1 MSVFRKVLNARLGVT
16 HLCHAEGYNHDVST
30 EVKSLRKVLAET
42 IFRSEALT
50 RMGAASIWGWLPGSE
65 EDSFDESVSPTWRSE
80 AGAIY
85 LIHVYA
91 EKTAPKAEVKRRL
104 AERCLQFTRET
115 GKKPGRKLRAE
126 MKEQIEEEILASTIP
141 RVRMTP
147 VIWTEEEIL
156 VFSTTTKTLDSVRKA
171 LLQIGVSS
179 RPRDFKDQIDEV
191 KALDKSLAIPDNVAV
206 CDVLARLWRG
216 GAFVF
221 AGRDTLQNQGGGN
234 CSVELANEVT
244 LAGEE
249 ARITVRKDELLKES
263 KQEIDRAL
271 RSGKKIQR
279 AGVRFCVGELVME
292 GVLLAPGMEP
302 RGFKFIPGE
311 AGGDL
316 GNEVDAF
323 IVQYGGL
330 MDLIID
336 LLLSHFTNPEAI
348 EAEDADLDSDGD
360 CHE

>member
-1 MSVFRKVLNARLGVT
+1 MSVFRRALNAKLGVT
-16 HLCHAEGYNHDVST
+16 HLCHAEGYNHEDST
-30 EVKSLRKVLAET
+30 EVKALRQALTGT
-42 IFRSEALT
+42 IFRSEGLA
-50 RMGAASIWGWLPGSE
+50 RMGAAPIWGWLPGSE
-65 EDSFDESVSPTWRSE
+65 EDSFDGFGSWRSE

-85 LIHVYA
+85 LLHVYA

-104 AERCLQFTRET
+104 AERCLQFARET

-126 MKEQIEEEILASTIP
+126 MKGEVEGEILAGTIP

-147 VIWTEEEIL
+147 VIWAGEQIL

-171 LLQIGVSS
+171 LLQVGASS
-179 RPRDFKDQIDEV
+179 RLRSFKDQIDEV
-191 KALDKSLAIPDNVAV
+191 KALDESLDLVDNVSAG
-206 CDVLARLWRG
+206 DVLARLWRERS
-216 GAFVF
+216 FVF
-221 AGRDTLQNQGGGN
+221 EARGTIQNEGGGK
-234 CSVELANEVT
+234 CSAELANEVT

-249 ARITVRKDELLKES
+249 ARISVRKDESLRES

-271 RSGKKIQR
+271 RSGKKIER
-279 AGVRFCVGELVME
+279 AGVRLCVGELIMD
-292 GVLLAPGMEP
+292 GVLLAPGLEP

-330 MDLIID
+330 IDLISD
-336 LLLSHFTNPEAI
+336 LLLSHFTTPETK
-348 EAEDADLDSDGD
+348 AEDADLDNGD
-360 CHE
+360 CDE